1 MSEDEL
7 QEGAFEVIHVP
18 DIISERVM
26 LNGPNAVDVDALDK
40 MDMAFVEKISN
51 NYLAFFHDDLEAL
64 KAAFSSLSEDRQN
77 REKIEHLYTISHDI
91 KGQAGSFGFDLI
103 TAIADLLCSS
113 IENMDA
119 IGDKQLEIIGF
130 HVEAMRIAEMK
141 KMKGMGGP
149 AGEKLFVGLQGV
161 VSKVMRPNDPSPA

>member
-1 MSEDEL
+1 LSDDDL
-7 QEGAFEVIHVP
+7 QEEAFEVIRVP
-18 DIISERVM
+18 DIVSGRVE
-26 LNGPNAVDVDALDK
+26 LNGPNAVDVDALDQ
-40 MDMAFVEKISN
+40 MDALFIEKISN
-51 NYLAFFHDDLEAL
+51 NYLMFFHDDLEAL
-64 KAAFSSLSEDRQN
+64 KAAFLALSEDRQN
-77 REKIEHLYTISHDI
+77 RERIEHLYTISHDI

-113 IENMDA
+113 IENMES

-149 AGEKLFVGLQGV
+149 AGEKLLTGLRGV
-161 VSKVMRPNDPSPA
+161 VSKIMRPTQ